1 MGEYV
6 SIFLLATLELWAAVP
21 LGLKLGA
28 TPVPLAACVIAG
40 ALSGA
45 AVAFMFGDALYK
57 LITRYR
63 KDFGKTGAAAWLVR
77 HGVWAVGLLG
87 PLVLG
92 STLTAAL
99 ATSIGMP
106 RGKTFASL
114 TAGIV
119 IWTVAFVWLGTLGL
133 ELIAPKP

>member
-1 MGEYV
+1 MGEYL

-28 TPVPLAACVIAG
+28 TPLPLAACVIAG
-40 ALSGA
+40 ALFGA
-45 AVAFMFGDALYK
+45 VVALMFGDALYK
-57 LITRYR
+57 LITKYR
-63 KDFGKTGAAAWLVR
+63 KDFGRTGAAAWLVR
-77 HGVWAVGLLG
+77 HGVWAVGLAG
-87 PLVLG
+87 PLLLG

-106 RGKTFASL
+106 RGKTFAAL

-119 IWTVAFVWLGTLGL
+119 IWTIAFVWLGALGL
-133 ELIAPKP
+133 ELIAPQS